1 MILCADCF
9 DEKST
14 KSCDGKD
21 GKSGLVKVRLGQSQG
36 IFSVLVA
43 EFDCGD
49 KKGILNSEGLKKTL
63 N

>member
-36 IFSVLVA
+36 IVFVLVA
-43 EFDCGD
+43 ELSCGD
-49 KKGILNSEGLKKTL
+49 KKEIPNGEGLKKTL